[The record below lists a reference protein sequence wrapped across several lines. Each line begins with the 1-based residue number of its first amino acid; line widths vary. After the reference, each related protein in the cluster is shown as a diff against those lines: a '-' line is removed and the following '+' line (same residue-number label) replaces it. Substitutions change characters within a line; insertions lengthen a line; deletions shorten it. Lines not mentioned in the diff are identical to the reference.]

1 MKYIKLFEDFNT
13 KSMVAEDFNSPTE
26 IVFDWFPYSSKE
38 GDPAQSQVPQTL
50 TLNELNEYVKTAS
63 PDVSSLGLFISHTKQ
78 GTGFNRIIATSF
90 SPLMFELST
99 FDENYQKKSE
109 FKNVDISKVDM
120 GNLSKGVSAL
130 GRFGLLDDP
139 A

>member
-13 KSMVAEDFNSPTE
+13 KSMVAEDFNNPTE
-26 IVFDWFPYSSKE
+26 MVFDWFPYSAKE
-38 GDPAQSQVPQTL
+38 GDPAQSQIPQTL
-50 TLNELNEYVKTAS
+50 TLNELNEYSKTAS
-63 PDVSSLGLFISHTKQ
+63 PDVNSLGLFISHAKH

-90 SPLMFELST
+90 NPLRFELST

-109 FKNVDISKVDM
+109 FKDVDISKVDM
-120 GNLSKGVSAL
+120 GHLSKGVSAL